1 MPVIYAETS
10 VAAGATNNNLF
21 SGSAFEFARTPQL
34 VSLGVT
40 VSATG
45 GFARIQ
51 NGADVVAEE
60 FTPYVATVPPVIPD
74 QMWFSDYSAIGDRL
88 IVAFR
93 NPTGGALTVRALAQI
108 SAVAA

>member
-1 MPVIYAETS
+1 MPVIFASAS
-10 VAAGATNNNLF
+10 VAAGASNNNLF

-34 VSLGVT
+34 VSVGVT

-51 NGADVVAEE
+51 NGSDIIAEE
-60 FTPYVATVPPVIPD
+60 FSPFILTTPPVIPD
-74 QMWFSDYSAIGDRL
+74 HMYFSDYSAVGDRL

-93 NPTGGALTVRALAQI
+93 NPTGGALTINSVAQI
-108 SAVAA
+108 SPVG

>member
-1 MPVIYAETS
+1 MPVIFASAS
-10 VAAGATNNNLF
+10 VAAGASNNNIF

-34 VSLGVT
+34 VSVGVT

-51 NGADVVAEE
+51 NGSDIVAEE
-60 FTPYVATVPPVIPD
+60 FSPFILTTPPVIPD
-74 QMWFSDYSAIGDRL
+74 HMYFSDYSAIGDRL

-93 NPTGGALTVRALAQI
+93 NPTGGALTINSVAQI
-108 SAVAA
+108 SPMA